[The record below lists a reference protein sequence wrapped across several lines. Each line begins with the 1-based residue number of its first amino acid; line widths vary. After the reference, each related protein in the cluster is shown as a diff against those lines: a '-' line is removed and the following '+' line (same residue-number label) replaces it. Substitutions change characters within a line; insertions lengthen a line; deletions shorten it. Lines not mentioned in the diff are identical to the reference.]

1 MSDIIDKINSFFINI
16 STIKN
21 QLQYM
26 KKILTLMPDNEDV
39 KHESELE
46 LKRVRR
52 MFETTTLGSSLF
64 PFGTEYVY
72 VWELE
77 DNKYYIGWSEN
88 LSRRLDEHIT
98 EEGSLWTKKYKPV
111 GIVEIVR
118 GDKQVERLKTLQ
130 YMKKKGFDNVRG
142 SVWCVL
148 EYKSV
153 PFEVQKFLLKSI
165 EP

>member
-1 MSDIIDKINSFFINI
+1 MSEIIHQINTLFINI
-16 STIKN
+16 STLKN

-26 KKILTLMPDNEDV
+26 KKILTLMPENDEV
-39 KHESELE
+39 KHETELE

-52 MFETTTLGSSLF
+52 MFETTTLGSTLF

-77 DNKYYIGWSEN
+77 DDKYYIGWSEN

-98 EEGSLWTKKYKPV
+98 EEGSLWTKKYNPI
-111 GIVEIVR
+111 GILEIVR
-118 GDKQVERLKTLQ
+118 GDKQLERLKTLH

-142 SVWCVL
+142 SVWCAV
-148 EYKSV
+148 E
-153 PFEVQKFLLKSI
+153 
-165 EP
+165 

>member
-1 MSDIIDKINSFFINI
+1 MSEIIHQINTLFINI
-16 STIKN
+16 STLKN

-26 KKILTLMPDNEDV
+26 KKILTLMPENDEV
-39 KHESELE
+39 KHETELE

-52 MFETTTLGSSLF
+52 MFETTTLGSTLF

-77 DNKYYIGWSEN
+77 DDKYYIGWSEN

-98 EEGSLWTKKYKPV
+98 EEGSLWTKKYNPI
-111 GIVEIVR
+111 GILEIVR
-118 GDKQVERLKTLQ
+118 GDKQLERLKTLH

-142 SVWCVL
+142 SVWCAV
-148 EYKSV
+148 EYKTV
-153 PFEVQKFLLKSI
+153 PFEVQKFLIKDVQG
-165 EP
+165 